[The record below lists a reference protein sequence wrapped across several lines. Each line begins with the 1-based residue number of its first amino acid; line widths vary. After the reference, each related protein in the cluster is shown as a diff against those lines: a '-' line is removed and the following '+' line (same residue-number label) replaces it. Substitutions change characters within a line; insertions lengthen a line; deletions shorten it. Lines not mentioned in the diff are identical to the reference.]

1 MTESIENSE
10 LYANIFTK
18 QICILC
24 NELNDFINYT
34 EEEITIF
41 QSDKNKISYFKAKE
55 SCILLIYLY

>member
-10 LYANIFTK
+10 LYAYIFTK

-24 NELNDFINYT
+24 KELNDFINYT
-34 EEEITIF
+34 EEEITVF
-41 QSDKNKISYFKAKE
+41 QSDENKISYFKAKE